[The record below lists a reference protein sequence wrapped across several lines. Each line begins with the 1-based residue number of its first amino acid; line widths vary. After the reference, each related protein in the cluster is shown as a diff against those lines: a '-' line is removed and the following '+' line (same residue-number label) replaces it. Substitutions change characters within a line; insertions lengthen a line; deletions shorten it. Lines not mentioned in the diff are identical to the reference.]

1 MFFYIIPIDKN
12 FVFVYNRCFINYGRD
27 METFTLDDVVKMD
40 TRSFREFQDSI
51 ALRRWTDSYGFPAEM
66 QKWFKEGISKHRG
79 DDWENE
85 FRSVCPQLLP
95 KRNGNHDAVL
105 CPELARNLKGDLV
118 EIKFFTVMTQDS
130 KKQINQRG
138 YALTWAERATTIAVK
153 NQRPIP
159 PKKGT
164 WQQVKPD
171 CANYGIFSALYG
183 NGAIHYWVPYHLL
196 SRSPGKNNVESG
208 RIPMGIQHKNHAT
221 EGQVD
226 IKPRFHEL
234 FFLDV
239 TIGTPFITDLSQYD
253 LDRYDNLVF

>member
-1 MFFYIIPIDKN
+1 MTK
-12 FVFVYNRCFINYGRD
+12 
-27 METFTLDDVVKMD
+27 TFTMADVVGMD
-40 TRSFREFQDSI
+40 TKAFREFQDEI
-51 ALRRWTDSYGFPAEM
+51 AMTRWTDSYGFPAAM

-85 FRSVCPQLLP
+85 FKAGCPQLLD

-105 CPELARNLKGDLV
+105 AKDLAEKLQGDLV
-118 EIKFFTVMTQDS
+118 EIKFFTVMTPDS

-138 YALTWAERATTIAVK
+138 YALTWAERATNINIVK
-153 NQRPIP
+153 DIVDNTDRVLA

-171 CANYGIFSALYG
+171 CANYGLFSALYG
-183 NGAIHYWVPYHLL
+183 NGAVHYWVPYHLL
-196 SRSPGKNNVESG
+196 SRTPGKNNVEAG
-208 RIPMGIQHKNHAT
+208 KIPMGIQHKNHAT

-226 IKPRFHEL
+226 IKARFHEL

-239 TIGTPFITDLSQYD
+239 TVGTPFLTDLSKYD
-253 LDRYDNLVF
+253 LAKYDKLKF